1 MTDLANTPRLV
12 FSVATNVSDFSDFER
27 IATEYLVS
35 LKLINCVPKNVISSY
50 KLSINVVKIAKIS
63 CR

>member
-1 MTDLANTPRLV
+1 MTELANNLRLV
-12 FSVATNVSDFSDFER
+12 FSVATNVSDFES

-50 KLSINVVKIAKIS
+50 KFSINVVKIAKIS